1 MPDPAQCKCEEGAPK
16 WLVTFADLMSLLLT
30 FFVLLLSFSSVQEA
44 KFHELA
50 GSLKGAFGVLESQ
63 TVITVNSAP
72 PRPNVTVVR
81 LRQAMVQR
89 EIQALKTMADSLGA
103 SVEVEGKGN
112 ELSIKLRDQ
121 MLFPSGSGDL
131 SATAVPILQRLAT
144 LLATTGGTVRIE
156 GHTDDRPITNGR
168 YPSNW
173 ELSAGRALAVLRSL
187 QKLGIP
193 PSRMSAVAHG
203 EFQPLAPNDSPSN
216 RAKNRRVEL
225 RVELDDSLGTSDFI
239 AALNAANRS

>member
-1 MPDPAQCKCEEGAPK
+1 MPDTAKCKCEEGAPK

-63 TVITVNSAP
+63 TVISVNTAP
-72 PRPNVTVVR
+72 PRPNVTVIQ

-89 EIQALKTMADSLGA
+89 EVAALKSMADSLGA
-103 SVEVEGKGN
+103 SVEVEGNGN
-112 ELSIKLRDQ
+112 QLIVKLRGR
-121 MLFPSGSGDL
+121 MLFPSGSGEL
-131 SATAVPILQRLAT
+131 NAAATPILQRLAT
-144 LLATTGGTVRIE
+144 LLATTGGNVQIE

-173 ELSAGRALAVLRSL
+173 ELSAGRALAVLRAL
-187 QKLGIP
+187 QQLGIP
-193 PSRMSAVAHG
+193 PSRMSAVAKG
-203 EFQPLAPNDSPSN
+203 EFHPLVPNDSPAN
-216 RAKNRRVEL
+216 RASNRRVEL
-225 RVELDDSLGTSDFI
+225 RVELDDALGAPDFI
-239 AALNAANRS
+239 AALNAANQS